1 MKIGITGL
9 IIAGVL
15 TSSAAFAQESHSCVK
30 MSEKEVA
37 SMFDR
42 WNASL
47 QTGDAKTVSENY
59 LSDAVLLP
67 TLSNKVR
74 LTDEERIHYF
84 EEFLAKKP
92 VGHIDSRTIRIGC
105 NKAIDT
111 GTYTFTFKDGSKAA
125 ARYTFTYAWN
135 GEKWLISSHHSSA
148 MPAQVK

>member
-1 MKIGITGL
+1 MKSGITVL
-9 IIAGVL
+9 IIAAVL
-15 TSSAAFAQESHSCVK
+15 TSSAAFAKENNACVK
-30 MSEKEVA
+30 TTEKQVA

-67 TLSNKVR
+67 TLSNQVR
-74 LTDEERIHYF
+74 LSDEERIHYF

-92 VGHIDSRTIRIGC
+92 IGHIDSRNIRLGC

-125 ARYTFTYAWN
+125 ARYTFTYAWS
-135 GEKWLISSHHSSA
+135 GEKWLISTHHSSA
-148 MPAQVK
+148 MPEQVK

>member
-148 MPAQVK
+148 MPEQVK